1 MSRKQRGGTA
11 IRRSNSAALGLEDA
25 KLPDRGGGCN
35 ATRYALPRKGSDAV
49 ATGEGCEKPS
59 LSRELPSPLVSRD
72 PAEGR
77 AAPKVIGIR
86 GAPVGRPAWAP
97 ESVDLD
103 KVPEPVRQAVAEII
117 EPAYRQMVAE
127 AEDPI
132 ERSIGLTVVH
142 LMWLEV
148 LDQHEAKHEYLTTAS
163 LNLPQDRF
171 AAIDQHLRMLHT
183 KVKVGSFVIQLRE
196 MRRRSEAA
204 L

>member
-1 MSRKQRGGTA
+1 MAFR
-11 IRRSNSAALGLEDA
+11 
-25 KLPDRGGGCN
+25 
-35 ATRYALPRKGSDAV
+35 AV
-49 ATGEGCEKPS
+49 
-59 LSRELPSPLVSRD
+59 
-72 PAEGR
+72 
-77 AAPKVIGIR
+77 
-86 GAPVGRPAWAP
+86 PVGRPAWAP
-97 ESVDLD
+97 EGVDLD
-103 KVPEPVRQAVAEII
+103 RVPEPVRQAVAEII

-171 AAIDQHLRMLHT
+171 ATIDQHLRMLHT

-196 MRRRSEAA
+196 MRQRSEAT